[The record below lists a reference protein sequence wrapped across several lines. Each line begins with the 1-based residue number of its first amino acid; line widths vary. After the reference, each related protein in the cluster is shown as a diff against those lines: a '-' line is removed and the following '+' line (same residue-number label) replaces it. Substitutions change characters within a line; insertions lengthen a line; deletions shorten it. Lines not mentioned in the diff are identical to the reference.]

1 MREEKRGGILI
12 LIPFVADPTPAKIDQ
27 EMSQIT
33 TLIAMERESSANSS
47 YLSMLVVK
55 DRWNTRRR
63 AALAIGAQLIQKITG
78 ILIFF
83 ISFLLLSCVFSIF
96 ICYLTNFFDR
106 NRFYNN
112 VCATN
117 ICIGRISWKPP
128 NLIGRGELCGTLH
141 YFLFILFVASP
152 FICFLVILLLT

>member
-1 MREEKRGGILI
+1 MREKKRGGILI

-96 ICYLTNFFDR
+96 IWYFTNFF
-106 NRFYNN
+106 
-112 VCATN
+112 
-117 ICIGRISWKPP
+117 
-128 NLIGRGELCGTLH
+128 
-141 YFLFILFVASP
+141 
-152 FICFLVILLLT
+152 